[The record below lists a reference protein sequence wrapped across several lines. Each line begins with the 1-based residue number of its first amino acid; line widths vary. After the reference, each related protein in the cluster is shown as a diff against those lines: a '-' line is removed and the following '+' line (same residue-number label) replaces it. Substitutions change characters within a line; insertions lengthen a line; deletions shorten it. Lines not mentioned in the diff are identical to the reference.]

1 MSRSIRRHGKRVCFM
16 TDATRNGIPTI
27 KPRVLLVDDDETIR
41 ASLSLIL
48 EFGDFEVATAASV
61 NDALKLIGSQVFDVL
76 VSDLHMPGAGDGLT
90 VVSAM
95 RHSNPAA
102 VTIIFSGY
110 PEMKEAAAAILLQ
123 ADEILLKP
131 MSPTVL
137 LQTIRERLERGT
149 AARPRRTENV
159 ATILEQDTQST
170 MADWLV
176 RVELEPQIFAVPLCA
191 EERCAH
197 LPQLFRDLVFRLR
210 NPLPLGTRAHASPS
224 AASHGVL
231 RRKQGY
237 SAAMMVEESRML
249 QVSIFQTLQNN
260 LFRVDFSLLLVGVMA
275 IADEVDSQLAQ
286 AMASYISQSNVDLV
300 PA

>member
-1 MSRSIRRHGKRVCFM
+1 MPDAARDEMPSIR
-16 TDATRNGIPTI
+16 A
-27 KPRVLLVDDDETIR
+27 RVLIVDDDESIR

-48 EFGDFEVATAASV
+48 DYGNFEVATAASV

-76 VSDLHMPGAGDGLT
+76 LSDLHMPGAGDGLT

-102 VTIIFSGY
+102 VTIIYSGF

-123 ADEILLKP
+123 ADEILVKP
-131 MSPTVL
+131 MAPMVL
-137 LQTIRERLERGT
+137 IETIRERLKRGT
-149 AARPRRTENV
+149 ATRPNPAENV
-159 ATILEQDTQST
+159 ASILEQDTQST
-170 MADWLV
+170 IDDWLM
-176 RVELEPQIFAVPLCA
+176 RVKLEPHIFAVSLSA
-191 EERCAH
+191 HERCAH
-197 LPQLFRDLVFRLR
+197 LPQLFRDLIFRLR
-210 NPLPLGTRAHASPS
+210 NPLPLGTRALVSPS
-224 AASHGVL
+224 AVSHGIA
-231 RRKQGY
+231 RREQGY

-286 AMASYISQSNVDLV
+286 AMASYVSESKVDLL

>member
-1 MSRSIRRHGKRVCFM
+1 MPDAAGNEMPSIR
-16 TDATRNGIPTI
+16 A
-27 KPRVLLVDDDETIR
+27 RVLIVDDDESIR

-48 EFGDFEVATAASV
+48 EYGNFEVATAASV

-76 VSDLHMPGAGDGLT
+76 LSDLHMPGAGDGLT

-102 VTIIFSGY
+102 VTIIYSGF

-123 ADEILLKP
+123 ADEILVKP
-131 MSPTVL
+131 MAPMVL
-137 LQTIRERLERGT
+137 IETIRERLKRGT
-149 AARPRRTENV
+149 ATRPSPAENV
-159 ATILEQDTQST
+159 ASILEQDSQST
-170 MADWLV
+170 MDDWLM
-176 RVELEPQIFAVPLCA
+176 RVELEPHIFAVSLSA

-197 LPQLFRDLVFRLR
+197 LPQLFRDLIFRLR
-210 NPLPLGTRAHASPS
+210 NPLPLGTRALVSPS
-224 AASHGVL
+224 AVSHGIA
-231 RRKQGY
+231 RREQGY

-286 AMASYISQSNVDLV
+286 AMASYISESKVDLL